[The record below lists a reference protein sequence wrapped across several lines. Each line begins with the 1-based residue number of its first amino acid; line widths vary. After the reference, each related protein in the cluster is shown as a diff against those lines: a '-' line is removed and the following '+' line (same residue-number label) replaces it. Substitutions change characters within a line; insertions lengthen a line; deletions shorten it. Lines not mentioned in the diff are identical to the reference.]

1 MSEGRA
7 TGRSAGGRRGKGDRL
22 RSGAVAPRAAALR
35 GRVGSAGLRVHG
47 DGTLLILMN
56 LLLIFLFCFRAALSV
71 VVVVVVRWLVCKR
84 AHTLTLLF
92 PHHAS
97 PPERLPPPPPSGK
110 LHPPQGSAVKAG
122 QSRARCAHAE
132 PLRAFGSSTAAPGP

>member
-35 GRVGSAGLRVHG
+35 GRGGSAGLRVHG

-56 LLLIFLFCFRAALSV
+56 LLLIFFFVLGPRFL
-71 VVVVVVRWLVCKR
+71 L
-84 AHTLTLLF
+84 LLLLLF
-92 PHHAS
+92 FVGSFAS
-97 PPERLPPPPPSGK
+97 V
-110 LHPPQGSAVKAG
+110 HT
-122 QSRARCAHAE
+122 H
-132 PLRAFGSSTAAPGP
+132 